1 MLLRRWAE
9 QQQQKP
15 WYWWWWQGLC
25 TAQCLLTQL
34 NECTNKMAKATL
46 VSPFFDLYNNAWV
59 NAISCIQLA
68 GQSTTLHGKHFN
80 VGHYTKT
87 VKSNVCRLAMSTGAI
102 DIRHFIPLPVSWD
115 LLQDHVEFLS
125 SEKQERAFLFWFVW
139 YSQYNICLLNF
150 EVWGECGCVY
160 FFLQGHSIGMYMPCD
175 PLNDQQIWLS
185 QALSASFVVD
195 QMFPFRVCL
204 HVVLTWVYKVYLHLK
219 WQWRLEWAVV

>member
-1 MLLRRWAE
+1 MSLASRTSKSHARLANVRRLITPGCDRAPVFRFSAARMLLRRWAE

-139 YSQYNICLLNF
+139 YSQ
-150 EVWGECGCVY
+150 
-160 FFLQGHSIGMYMPCD
+160 
-175 PLNDQQIWLS
+175 
-185 QALSASFVVD
+185 
-195 QMFPFRVCL
+195 
-204 HVVLTWVYKVYLHLK
+204 
-219 WQWRLEWAVV
+219 